1 VAEPFIHR
9 RALRHLEKGR
19 VVLFAAG
26 TGNPL
31 FSTDTCAAL
40 RAREIRADVLVK
52 ATKVDGVYTA
62 DPKKDPS
69 AVRFRTLSYRD
80 ALSRQLRVMDSA
92 AFSLCMDNRI
102 PIVVFDF
109 FEEGS
114 LEKAV
119 CGEAVGTLVSD
130 FETSETY

>member
-1 VAEPFIHR
+1 MIILA
-9 RALRHLEKGR
+9 G
-19 VVLFAAG
+19 G
-26 TGNPL
+26 TGNPY
-31 FSTDTCAAL
+31 FSTDTAAAL
-40 RAREIRADVLVK
+40 RASEIHADAILK
-52 ATKVDGVYTA
+52 ATKVDGVYTD
-62 DPKKDPS
+62 DPVKVPG
-69 AVRFRTLSYRD
+69 ARRFRTLSYRD

-119 CGEAVGTLVSD
+119 RGESVGTLVSD
-130 FETSETY
+130 FDTSETYA